1 MTRRF
6 VKIWLIAAIAVTGGV
21 AACGTPQHQPP
32 PSANAGGFHSGDCN
46 LVSDDDVNAAAG
58 PGRFTKVV
66 VTTRAA
72 SGRRTR

>member
-21 AACGTPQHQPP
+21 AACGTPQHK
-32 PSANAGGFHSGDCN
+32 NGNCH
-46 LVSDDDVNAAAG
+46 LVSDHELNAAAG